1 GFSTYVKFANRGSI
15 DFPIVGMAL
24 WASMEKEEVRVSF
37 TAVDRRPVSA
47 RSVEDFLGGRDLNEE
62 TLEKAVDLSSK
73 EATPVKTS
81 LYPPSYKRKIMG
93 LLLKS
98 GLQEALRRAGK

>member
-1 GFSTYVKFANRGSI
+1 
-15 DFPIVGMAL
+15 
-24 WASMEKEEVRVSF
+24 MEKRKVRVSF
-37 TAVDRRPVSA
+37 TAVDRRPVRA
-47 RSVEDFLGGRDLNEE
+47 KSVEDFLGGRELNEE
-62 TLEKAVDLSSK
+62 TLEEAVDLSSK

-81 LYPPSYKRKIMG
+81 LYSPSYKRKIMG